1 MCVNAR
7 NNCDTK
13 KLCLVIIKCQS
24 YLKGTRA
31 NRPFSLACVA
41 MTNNTHVAPRDD
53 DSHLRNATS
62 VAGNTPE
69 QNTLAAVNQGV
80 AQQIAVKVCYQQ
92 AL

>member
-1 MCVNAR
+1 
-7 NNCDTK
+7 
-13 KLCLVIIKCQS
+13 
-24 YLKGTRA
+24 
-31 NRPFSLACVA
+31 

-80 AQQIAVKVCYQQ
+80 VQQIAVKVCYQQ